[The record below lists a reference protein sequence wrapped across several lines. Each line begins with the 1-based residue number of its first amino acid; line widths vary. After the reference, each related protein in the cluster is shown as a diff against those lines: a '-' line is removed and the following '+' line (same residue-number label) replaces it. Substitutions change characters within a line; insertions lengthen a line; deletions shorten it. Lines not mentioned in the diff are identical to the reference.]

1 MPSPRRSLVR
11 PVVTGASAA
20 GAVVLLDS
28 VLARLPFLNTHP
40 ILRGAVRV
48 AGGWAAS
55 EALSRTSQSPTVQAA
70 ADGLLV
76 GPVMVSLLD
85 VGVAAVGLRRV
96 EPPPATSPSGLGAP
110 WPPQPAWALPA
121 GR

>member
-1 MPSPRRSLVR
+1 MRSRRPITR
-11 PVVTGASAA
+11 PLVTGASAA
-20 GAVVLLDS
+20 GAVVALDS
-28 VLARLPFLNTHP
+28 LLARLPFFNAHP
-40 ILRGAVRV
+40 ILRGAVRI

-55 EALSRTSQSPTVQAA
+55 EALSRTSDSPTVQAA

-85 VGVAAVGLRRV
+85 VGVSAVGLRRV

-121 GR
+121 GRS